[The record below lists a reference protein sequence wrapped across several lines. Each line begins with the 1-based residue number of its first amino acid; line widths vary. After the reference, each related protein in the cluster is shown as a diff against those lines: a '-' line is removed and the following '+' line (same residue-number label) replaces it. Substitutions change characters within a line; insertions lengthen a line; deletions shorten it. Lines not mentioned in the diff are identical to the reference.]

1 LYRGRTA
8 ITLDNRAALLWP
20 NLSLGLLVVALG
32 LTAAVSQ
39 RPIAWARARP
49 VAVAALQLSAV
60 VAVSWWLISEGA
72 AAISS
77 STFTPA
83 PEPDLRALFGIAL
96 QAAWRSLWL
105 VLAASALGAVAGFGG
120 SILLSGRAL
129 RRAGAYDALA
139 ALLWVV
145 PTFLVAALVQ
155 EVQAQVF
162 NYTGSAVG
170 GGYGTSDPRQVFW
183 SALVLGIR
191 PAVYVFRSAR
201 RVLAAELDKHH
212 VRAARARGLP
222 ERAVLLHHA
231 TRPSAAALLSGWLNS
246 LRLMIG
252 SLPLIEFLFGYP
264 GLGRSLVL
272 ALGITYGFGTQQ
284 PQPQPDLAIM
294 LVALLACLMIGADF
308 LIRFLQRV
316 LDPRLEEVRL
326 AA

>member
-1 LYRGRTA
+1 
-8 ITLDNRAALLWP
+8 
-20 NLSLGLLVVALG
+20 V
-32 LTAAVSQ
+32 
-39 RPIAWARARP
+39 
-49 VAVAALQLSAV
+49 VAALQLAAV
-60 VAVSWWLISEGA
+60 TLISWWLISEGA
-72 AAISS
+72 AAMSS
-77 STFTPA
+77 TTFTPR
-83 PEPDLRALFGIAL
+83 PEPDLSALFALAL
-96 QAAWRSLWL
+96 QAAWRSVWL
-105 VLAASALGAVAGFGG
+105 ILAAAALGACAGFGG
-120 SILLSGRAL
+120 AILLTGARL
-129 RRAGAYDALA
+129 PRAGAYDALA

-145 PTFLVAALVQ
+145 PTFLIAALVQ

-191 PAVYVFRSAR
+191 PAVYVFRNAR
-201 RVLAAELDKHH
+201 RMLAGELDKHH

-231 TRPSAAALLSGWLNS
+231 VRPSAAALLAGWLNS

-264 GLGRSLVL
+264 GLGRSLIL
-272 ALGITYGFGTQQ
+272 ALGITYGFGTQP
-284 PQPQPDLAIM
+284 PQPEPDLAVM
-294 LVALLACLMIGADF
+294 LVALLACLMIGVDL

-316 LDPRLEEVRL
+316 LDPRLEEARL